1 MTKRKTVLYLRPET
15 ATGLAE
21 YQRRHR
27 VRFAS
32 ASAAA
37 DHLLARALTAAVDE
51 GAEGLLVPDIQR
63 AVRETTRRE
72 IEEQVLPLI
81 ERQTE
86 RLAGLLVRSGKD
98 AAGAFGVGAV
108 ILERVLGDAVRAR
121 EIAADVRLRA
131 GAQYA
136 RGTKPPGMEVTP

>member
-1 MTKRKTVLYLRPET
+1 MTKQKTVLYLRPEI
-15 ATGLAE
+15 AMGLVE

-27 VRFAS
+27 ERFGS
-32 ASAAA
+32 ASAAV

-51 GAEGLLVPDIQR
+51 GAEGLLVPDLQR

-72 IEEQVLPLI
+72 IQEQVLPLI

-108 ILERVLGDAVRAR
+108 ILERVLGDAARAR
-121 EIAADVRLRA
+121 EIAADVRLRT

-136 RGTKPPGMEVTP
+136 PKAKPPGTEVTP